1 MKKKMYEIKMNIS
14 KKYKK
19 LRPKPKL
26 SQCTQKLWITENYR
40 RSLKSMGRPK
50 PNLSQLPQKLRI
62 TENYQRPL
70 TSRECLNRLY
80 QADLLKTLS
89 CYFRPTVLRMEYL
102 EFKTEE
108 MCVKAVDANPY
119 YLECVPDRYITQ
131 KMCDRAVD
139 VNPWCFRCV
148 PDRYITQEMCV
159 KAVDVNPYYLKYVP
173 DCFKTQEMCANPY
186 YLKYVPDCFKSQE
199 MCVKVVDANPYSI
212 KYVPDCFKIQEM
224 CVKVF
229 NANPYSIKYVPDCF
243 ITQEMIENGGRCY
256 DSCCDSCD
264 EELHEWFNGYNERK
278 AQKAQIKAE
287 LLPIAWHPD
296 RVIDWCF
303 DEEEKKDLMR
313 LWGSVDL

>member
-1 MKKKMYEIKMNIS
+1 MNIS

-40 RSLKSMGRPK
+40 RSLKSM
-50 PNLSQLPQKLRI
+50 
-62 TENYQRPL
+62 
-70 TSRECLNRLY
+70 
-80 QADLLKTLS
+80 
-89 CYFRPTVLRMEYL
+89 
-102 EFKTEE
+102 EE
-108 MCVKAVDANPY
+108 MCVKAVD
-119 YLECVPDRYITQ
+119 VI
-131 KMCDRAVD
+131 
-139 VNPWCFRCV
+139 
-148 PDRYITQEMCV
+148 
-159 KAVDVNPYYLKYVP
+159 PYYLKYVP
-173 DCFKTQEMCANPY
+173 DCFKTQEMCVKVFNNILDYSREVDDIPDYFKTQEMCDRAIDANPY
-186 YLKYVPDCFKSQE
+186 YLKYVPDCFITQE
-199 MCVKVVDANPYSI
+199 MCVKAVDANPY
-212 KYVPDCFKIQEM
+212 Y
-224 CVKVF
+224 
-229 NANPYSIKYVPDCF
+229 IKYVPDCF

-264 EELHEWFNGYNERK
+264 GELHEWFNGYNERK

>member
-1 MKKKMYEIKMNIS
+1 MNIS

-40 RSLKSMGRPK
+40 RSLKSMEEMCVKAVDVIPYYLK
-50 PNLSQLPQKLRI
+50 YVPDYSKTQEMCVKVFNNIL
-62 TENYQRPL
+62 NY
-70 TSRECLNRLY
+70 SREV
-80 QADLLKTLS
+80 DDI
-89 CYFRPTVLRMEYL
+89 PDW
-102 EFKTEE
+102 FKTQE

-119 YLECVPDRYITQ
+119 Y
-131 KMCDRAVD
+131 
-139 VNPWCFRCV
+139 
-148 PDRYITQEMCV
+148 
-159 KAVDVNPYYLKYVP
+159 
-173 DCFKTQEMCANPY
+173 
-186 YLKYVPDCFKSQE
+186 
-199 MCVKVVDANPYSI
+199 
-212 KYVPDCFKIQEM
+212 
-224 CVKVF
+224 
-229 NANPYSIKYVPDCF
+229 IKYVPDCF
-243 ITQEMIENGGRCY
+243 ITPEMIENGGRCY

-264 EELHEWFNGYNERK
+264 GELHEWFNVYNERK